1 MPSGPELGGRTLQYL
16 GGGRGA
22 TKDTGAMPPLPPKG
36 QPWVEGVRPGPTE
49 EPTMPLHLHTRSIRP
64 RRGAAAAA
72 AGLILASASVA
83 YASAA
88 GATQASVARPTQQA
102 ALHA

>member
-1 MPSGPELGGRTLQYL
+1 MS
-16 GGGRGA
+16 
-22 TKDTGAMPPLPPKG
+22 
-36 QPWVEGVRPGPTE
+36 
-49 EPTMPLHLHTRSIRP
+49 LHLHTRSIRTS
-64 RRGAAAAA
+64 RGAAAAA

-102 ALHA
+102 ALHAGATSRTFVARMRKLEARGYVQITCTTTGALMYNPHTHRTVNVFA